1 MKLRML
7 TESRVA
13 MPVTPGCRGRRDL
26 PALERRWGAVLAVD
40 IVGYSRLTILDA
52 ELAYFLYKSHRRE
65 LLDPKLGEYG
75 ARFFKSTGDGI
86 LAEFETAIDATC
98 CAVDIQKGMIER
110 GRGAAKDR
118 QIIFRMGLS
127 CGPILADVEDI
138 YGHDVNVAARLQT
151 IAPAGGIAMTDEIAT
166 RVESLLPM
174 QLDDV
179 GEQYFHNMERPVRVF
194 QCRFDDDAI
203 ESRTRTRQLKGSQPL
218 RRSVHRVMRS
228 TLSDKESDRTGRD
241 MRLS

>member
-1 MKLRML
+1 MKLRMS

-13 MPVTPGCRGRRDL
+13 MPETQGRRGRRDL

-110 GRGAAKDR
+110 GRGAARDK

-166 RVESLLPM
+166 RVESVLAM

-203 ESRTRTRQLKGSQPL
+203 EPRTRTRQLKATQPL
-218 RRSVHRVMRS
+218 RRSVQHVMRS
-228 TLSDKESDRTGRD
+228 ALSDKESNRTVRD